1 MGAAL
6 YRKYRSLSLDD
17 VVGQDHIVDILERSL
32 SSDNIHHAYL
42 LTGPKG
48 VGKTSVARI
57 IAHKINNLEYSHE
70 SQHIDIIE
78 IDAASNRRIDEM
90 RELRDKMHTAPALA
104 KYKVYIIDEVHM
116 LTKEA
121 FNALLKSLEEPPEHV
136 IFILATTDVH
146 KLPETI
152 ISRCLRFH
160 FKSIDHA
167 SAVSHL
173 RHIATTENIDIDDEA
188 LELLASHGDGS
199 FRDSIGLLDQA
210 SSLGTKIN
218 KEKVQRLLGIA
229 PDEQLEQLLAAYA
242 SADTTNILNGID
254 SLIASGIPASQLAKQ
269 CAAHIRKLIATGNIS
284 EQYITTLQ
292 KLIEVPVSSQP
303 QIALELA
310 LLASPPQQ
318 AVSNQQATVPV
329 PAKKPSVEKVKEVPA
344 APLPPAP
351 VTHTEAAA
359 TTTTPKKQATKSPEN
374 ITLDQFWPEVL
385 DKIKSK
391 YNTLYSVLRMAHP
404 FLEGD
409 TLRLSFAFP
418 FHQKR
423 LQENRNKQIVAEV
436 CLAVSGQNFTIES
449 LVDTSLKDKAIQLP
463 AKPSNKSTG
472 SDTETKVTDSHI
484 ETISNIFGSAEVL
497 E

>member
-32 SSDNIHHAYL
+32 SSNNIHHAYL

-152 ISRCLRFH
+152 ISRCMRFH

-173 RHIATTENIDIDDEA
+173 RHIATTENIDINDEA

-218 KEKVQRLLGIA
+218 KEKVQKLLGIA
-229 PDEQLEQLLAAYA
+229 PDEQLDQLLAAYA
-242 SADTTNILNGID
+242 NADTTNILNGID
-254 SLIASGIPASQLAKQ
+254 LLIATGVPASQLAKQ
-269 CAAHIRKLIATGNIS
+269 CAAHIRKLIATGNAN
-284 EQYITTLQ
+284 EQYIITLQ

-310 LLASPPQQ
+310 LLASPPQLTEPNKQ
-318 AVSNQQATVPV
+318 TTVSV
-329 PAKKPSVEKVKEVPA
+329 PAKKPTIEKVKEVPP

-351 VTHTEAAA
+351 VTHTEEA
-359 TTTTPKKQATKSPEN
+359 TTTTPKKQATKSSEN
-374 ITLDQFWPEVL
+374 VTLEQFWPDVL
-385 DKIKSK
+385 EKIKSK

-436 CLAVSGQNFTIES
+436 CLAVCGHNFTIES
-449 LVDTSLKDKAIQLP
+449 LVDTALKDKAIQLP
-463 AKPSNKSTG
+463 AKPTEKAAA
-472 SDTETKVTDSHI
+472 SDAEAKTTDTNI